1 MTPCPPSEPSPAA
14 PRRFAAGP
22 WLATALFAVA
32 LGFVMASH
40 EMWRDELQAWLLA
53 RDSGSLADLWRNTRY
68 EGHPLLWHLC
78 LFVLARLGAPPAALQ
93 VLHWAV
99 ATTAAALLLHRAP
112 FPMATRVAVV
122 FSYLPFFEYG
132 VISRN
137 YAATVLCLLLFAHL
151 VARSRPWPAAGAAAL
166 AANVSPMGMV
176 LAPALAL
183 GLWVQERRR
192 ALGPAVLILVGLGA
206 SIAQCL
212 PPADYEHARGWH
224 LGWESVRFGYTVRN
238 FAAALLPLPSN
249 KLHFWNTS
257 ALVHTGTHPFDWTQ
271 PRDLLACLLLAS
283 TLVGVAWLTW
293 RRRPAAAV
301 WVGGSAS
308 LLAFAYLKFPGA
320 VRHAGFLWVLALV
333 ALWLAGPCSRLG
345 RRVPALVATLFV
357 AVADFGTLVAVRW
370 ELSAPFSGAT
380 CAGKGLR
387 ALGLDRLPL
396 VAGCDFAASGVSA
409 YVDGGRILYPAL
421 GRQGSFVVWNLERLR
436 QDTLTEA
443 QVLDAV
449 ASADRGDGAV
459 LLHNRPLE
467 QTGAHPVRCELVLHC
482 GPTIVADEAQLA
494 YLCRAQP

>member
-1 MTPCPPSEPSPAA
+1 MTSCPPSGPSLSV

-53 RDSGSLADLWRNTRY
+53 RDSSSLADLWRNTRY

-78 LFVLARLGAPPAALQ
+78 LWVLARLGAPPAAMQ

-112 FPMATRVAVV
+112 FPFAARVAVV

-137 YAATVLCLLLFAHL
+137 YAPTVLCLLLYAHL
-151 VARSRPWPAAGAAAL
+151 LARSRLWPAAGAAAL
-166 AANVSPMGMV
+166 AANASPMGMV
-176 LAPALAL
+176 LAPALTL
-183 GLWVQERRR
+183 GLWVQGRRR
-192 ALGPAVLILVGLGA
+192 ALGPAVLILAGLGA
-206 SIAQCL
+206 SVAQCL

-224 LGWESVRFGYTVRN
+224 PGWDAVRFGYTVRN
-238 FAAALLPLPSN
+238 FAAAVLPLPSN
-249 KLHFWNTS
+249 QLHFWNTS
-257 ALVHTGTHPFDWTQ
+257 ALVPTGTHPFEWTQ
-271 PRDLLACLLLAS
+271 PRDLVACLLLLS
-283 TLVGVAWLTW
+283 TLVGVAWLAW
-293 RRRPAAAV
+293 RPRPAAVV
-301 WVGGSAS
+301 WLGGSAS

-333 ALWLAGPCSRLG
+333 ALWLAWPHARPG
-345 RRVPALVATLFV
+345 RRVPALVAVLCV
-357 AVADFGTLVAVRW
+357 AVADLGTLVAVRW
-370 ELSAPFSGAT
+370 ELAAPFSGAA
-380 CAGKGLR
+380 CAGEGLR

-409 YVDGGRILYPAL
+409 YAEGGRILYPGL
-421 GRQGSFVVWNLERLR
+421 GTRGSFVVWNLDRLR
-436 QDTLTEA
+436 QDTLTDA
-443 QVLDAV
+443 QLLDA
-449 ASADRGDGAV
+449 AAAADRGAGAV
-459 LLHNRPLE
+459 VLHNRPLD
-467 QTGAHPVRCELVLHC
+467 QAGAHPVRCELVLHC